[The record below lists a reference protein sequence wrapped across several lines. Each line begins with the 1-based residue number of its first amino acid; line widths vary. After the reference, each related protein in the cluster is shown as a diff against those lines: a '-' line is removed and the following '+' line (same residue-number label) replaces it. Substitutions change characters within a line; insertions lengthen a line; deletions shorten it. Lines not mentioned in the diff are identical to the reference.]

1 MRLYRDKEKPNS
13 IERSNWKERRNVSND
28 EIADETVLSKEVERQ
43 KTIITEYE
51 HTIKLLKNENE
62 KLRESCEETE
72 GLRNELLKTKQQ
84 IAILEEKIK
93 KANINGEI
101 EGLNYKAY
109 TNSSNSNVKELLS
122 QNEYL
127 RKEIRELE
135 QKIENLSSFKVFI
148 LNKIRMTKL
157 DMN

>member
-1 MRLYRDKEKPNS
+1 M
-13 IERSNWKERRNVSND
+13 SND

-93 KANINGEI
+93 NANINGEI
-101 EGLNYKAY
+101 EGLNCKAY
-109 TNSSNSNVKELLS
+109 TNSNNSNVKELLS

-127 RKEIRELE
+127 RKEIQGLE
-135 QKIENLSSFKVFI
+135 QKLENLSSFKVF
-148 LNKIRMTKL
+148 LF
-157 DMN
+157 